1 MTALPGKPASNSVQ
15 SGSDQLLAVSP
26 GEKLQRAR
34 QARKLEVTEMA
45 QRLNLSPGVVRAL
58 EADDYRMLP
67 NATFIKGYLRSYAR
81 ALEINGDEL
90 VRAYEAIT
98 GYSEPVKVEP
108 IAAPMISDTRRN
120 QRNVLLA
127 LGLLVVLGAG
137 LWIGMADHD
146 PVSDAASVDS
156 SSLRESEAAVPA
168 VDPVAEPVN
177 PPVVVTRS
185 QSTDAEVVASVE
197 ATDDQVEAESTAVNE
212 SVLVP
217 VETVQP
223 LTDTAA
229 QNEAVE
235 TVQPVPVAVEPVASA
250 PVSVAPVLSPAAE
263 PAAATPPPAT
273 TDGTG
278 LVNLRFQGE
287 CWVEVRDRSGKMVFS
302 SLKRSGEEVTLRA
315 AIPIHVKL
323 GNGDVVSVHY
333 NHQPVNFTTRPDR
346 KVVRLTLG
354 E

>member
-58 EADDYRMLP
+58 EADDYRILP
-67 NATFIKGYLRSYAR
+67 NATFVKGYLRSYAR

-98 GYSEPVKVEP
+98 GCSEAVKVEP

-120 QRNVLLA
+120 QRKVLLA

-137 LWIGMADHD
+137 LWIGLAEND

-156 SSLRESEAAVPA
+156 SPALERETGVPA

-185 QSTDAEVVASVE
+185 QSTDAEVIASVE
-197 ATDDQVEAESTAVNE
+197 ATDEPVEAELRAVNE
-212 SVLVP
+212 PVLVP
-217 VETVQP
+217 VESMQP
-223 LTDTAA
+223 VTDTAT
-229 QNEAVE
+229 QSVPVEA
-235 TVQPVPVAVEPVASA
+235 VQPVPVTVEPVVSA
-250 PVSVAPVLSPAAE
+250 PVPVAPALSPAAE
-263 PAAATPPPAT
+263 PAAATSPAT

-287 CWVEVRDRSGKMVFS
+287 CWVEVRDRSGRMVFS
-302 SLKRSGEEVTLRA
+302 ALKRAGEEETLRA

-323 GNGDVVSVHY
+323 GNGDVVSVRY

>member
-34 QARKLEVTEMA
+34 QALKLEVTEMA

-67 NATFIKGYLRSYAR
+67 NATFVKGYLRSYAR
-81 ALEINGDEL
+81 ALDISGDEL

-98 GYSEPVKVEP
+98 GCNEPVKVEP
-108 IAAPMISDTRRN
+108 VAAPMISDTRRN

-127 LGLLVVLGAG
+127 ALLLVVLGIG
-137 LWIGMADHD
+137 VWIGLTGSD
-146 PVSDAASVDS
+146 PVSDAVSVGS
-156 SSLRESEAAVPA
+156 SSLPVNEASVPA
-168 VDPVAEPVN
+168 GEAVTESVN
-177 PPVVVTRS
+177 PPVVITRS
-185 QSTDAEVVASVE
+185 QSTDAEVVASVT
-197 ATDDQVEAESTAVNE
+197 ATDEPVEAELRAVNE
-212 SVLVP
+212 PVLVP
-217 VETVQP
+217 VESMQP
-223 LTDTAA
+223 VTDTAT
-229 QNEAVE
+229 QSVPVE
-235 TVQPVPVAVEPVASA
+235 TVQPVPVTVEPVVSA
-250 PVSVAPVLSPAAE
+250 PVPVAPALSRAAE
-263 PAAATPPPAT
+263 PAAATSPAT

-287 CWVEVRDRSGKMVFS
+287 CWVEVRDRSGRMVFS
-302 SLKRSGEEVTLRA
+302 ALKRAGEEETLRA

-323 GNGDVVSVHY
+323 GNGDVVSVRY